1 MKLFK
6 KIKKIY
12 IASDHA
18 GYPLKQVI
26 VKEFLSKKGINFQ
39 DLGTNSEKSVDY
51 PKFAKKLSKK
61 INKTSMGILICGS
74 GIGVSI
80 SANRHKHIRASLC
93 HNVNSAKMTRKHN
106 DSNSF
111 LDGTLFQAAL
121 FRLRLISRLARSDSW
136 TIIKETF
143 MRSRLA
149 QVGLRQPH

>member
-6 KIKKIY
+6 KIKKVY

-106 DSNSF
+106 DSNVICLQGRPF
-111 LDGTLFQAAL
+111 VKKKIFAMLNAYFDTEFEEGRHTRRVVQL
-121 FRLRLISRLARSDSW
+121 
-136 TIIKETF
+136 
-143 MRSRLA
+143 
-149 QVGLRQPH
+149 

>member
-1 MKLFK
+1 MC
-6 KIKKIY
+6 IRDRVY

-106 DSNSF
+106 DSNVICLQGRPF
-111 LDGTLFQAAL
+111 VKKKIFAMLNAYFDTEFEEGRHTRRVEQL
-121 FRLRLISRLARSDSW
+121 
-136 TIIKETF
+136 
-143 MRSRLA
+143 
-149 QVGLRQPH
+149 

>member
-6 KIKKIY
+6 KIKKVY

-51 PKFAKKLSKK
+51 PKFAKKLCKK
-61 INKTSMGILICGS
+61 VNKSSMGILICGS

-80 SANRHKHIRASLC
+80 SANRHTHIRASLC
-93 HNVNSAKMTRKHN
+93 HNVNCARMTRKHN
-106 DSNSF
+106 DSNVICLQGRPF
-111 LDGTLFQAAL
+111 VKKKIFAMLDAYFDTEFEEGRHTR
-121 FRLRLISRLARSDSW
+121 RLEQL
-136 TIIKETF
+136 
-143 MRSRLA
+143 
-149 QVGLRQPH
+149 

>member
-6 KIKKIY
+6 KIKKVY

-18 GYPLKQVI
+18 GYALKQVI
-26 VKEFLSKKGINFQ
+26 VKEFLSKEGINFQ

-93 HNVNSAKMTRKHN
+93 HNVNSARMTRKHN
-106 DSNSF
+106 DSNVICLQGRPF
-111 LDGTLFQAAL
+111 VKKKIFAMLDAYFDTEFEEGRHTRRVEQL
-121 FRLRLISRLARSDSW
+121 
-136 TIIKETF
+136 
-143 MRSRLA
+143 
-149 QVGLRQPH
+149 

>member
-6 KIKKIY
+6 KIKKVY

-26 VKEFLSKKGINFQ
+26 VKEFLFKRGINFQ

-51 PKFAKKLSKK
+51 PKFAKKLCKK
-61 INKTSMGILICGS
+61 INKSTMGILICGS

-106 DSNSF
+106 DSNVICLQGRPF
-111 LDGTLFQAAL
+111 VKKKIFAMLNAYFDTEFEEGRHTRRVEQL
-121 FRLRLISRLARSDSW
+121 
-136 TIIKETF
+136 
-143 MRSRLA
+143 
-149 QVGLRQPH
+149 

>member
-1 MKLFK
+1 VRLFK
-6 KIKKIY
+6 KIKKVY

-18 GYPLKQVI
+18 GYALKQVI
-26 VKEFLSKKGINFQ
+26 VKEFLFKKGINFQ

-51 PKFAKKLSKK
+51 PKFAKKLSQK

-106 DSNSF
+106 DSNVICLQGRPF
-111 LDGTLFQAAL
+111 VKKKIFAMLNAYFDTEFEEGRHTRRIEQL
-121 FRLRLISRLARSDSW
+121 
-136 TIIKETF
+136 
-143 MRSRLA
+143 
-149 QVGLRQPH
+149 

>member
-6 KIKKIY
+6 KIKKVY

-18 GYPLKQVI
+18 GYALKQVI
-26 VKEFLSKKGINFQ
+26 VKEFLSKEGINFQ

-74 GIGVSI
+74 GIGVNI

-93 HNVNSAKMTRKHN
+93 HNVNSARMTRKHN
-106 DSNSF
+106 DSNVICLQGRPF
-111 LDGTLFQAAL
+111 VKKKIFAMLNAYFDTEFEEGRHTRRVEQL
-121 FRLRLISRLARSDSW
+121 
-136 TIIKETF
+136 
-143 MRSRLA
+143 
-149 QVGLRQPH
+149 

>member
-18 GYPLKQVI
+18 GYPLKKLI
-26 VKEFLSKKGINFQ
+26 IKEFLSKKRINFQ

-51 PKFAKKLSKK
+51 PNFAKKLCKN
-61 INKTSMGILICGS
+61 INKNSMGILICGS

-93 HNVNSAKMTRKHN
+93 HDVHTAKMTRKHN
-106 DSNSF
+106 DSNVICLKGRPF
-111 LDGTLFQAAL
+111 VKKNIFAMLNAYFDTEFEKGRHTRRVEQL
-121 FRLRLISRLARSDSW
+121 
-136 TIIKETF
+136 
-143 MRSRLA
+143 
-149 QVGLRQPH
+149 

>member
-6 KIKKIY
+6 KIKKVY

-18 GYPLKQVI
+18 GYALKQVI
-26 VKEFLSKKGINFQ
+26 VKEFLSKEGINFQ

-93 HNVNSAKMTRKHN
+93 HNVNSARMTRKHN
-106 DSNSF
+106 DSNVICLQGRPF
-111 LDGTLFQAAL
+111 VKKKILEKK
-121 FRLRLISRLARSDSW
+121 SRKNE
-136 TIIKETF
+136 IFI
-143 MRSRLA
+143 
-149 QVGLRQPH
+149 

>member
-18 GYPLKQVI
+18 GYALKQVI
-26 VKEFLSKKGINFQ
+26 VKEFLFKKGINFQ

-51 PKFAKKLSKK
+51 PKFAKKLSQK

-106 DSNSF
+106 DSNVICLQGRPF
-111 LDGTLFQAAL
+111 VKKKIFAMLNAYFDTEFEEGRHTRRVEQL
-121 FRLRLISRLARSDSW
+121 
-136 TIIKETF
+136 
-143 MRSRLA
+143 
-149 QVGLRQPH
+149 

>member
-1 MKLFK
+1 VKLFK
-6 KIKKIY
+6 KIKKVY

-18 GYPLKQVI
+18 GYALKQVI
-26 VKEFLSKKGINFQ
+26 VKEFLSKEGINFQ

-106 DSNSF
+106 DSNVICLQGRPF
-111 LDGTLFQAAL
+111 VKKKIFAMLNAYFDTEFEEGRHTRRVEQL
-121 FRLRLISRLARSDSW
+121 
-136 TIIKETF
+136 
-143 MRSRLA
+143 
-149 QVGLRQPH
+149 

>member
-18 GYPLKQVI
+18 GYPLKKLI
-26 VKEFLSKKGINFQ
+26 IKEFLSEKRINFKN
-39 DLGTNSEKSVDY
+39 LGTNSEKSVDY
-51 PKFAKKLSKK
+51 PNFAKKLCKN

-93 HNVNSAKMTRKHN
+93 HNVNSARMTRKHN
-106 DSNSF
+106 DSNVICLQGRPF
-111 LDGTLFQAAL
+111 VKKRIFAMLNAYFDTEFEEGRHTRRVEQL
-121 FRLRLISRLARSDSW
+121 
-136 TIIKETF
+136 
-143 MRSRLA
+143 
-149 QVGLRQPH
+149 

>member
-1 MKLFK
+1 MRLFK
-6 KIKKIY
+6 KIKKVY

-18 GYPLKQVI
+18 GYALKQVI
-26 VKEFLSKKGINFQ
+26 VKEFLFKKGFNFQ

-51 PKFAKKLSKK
+51 PKFAKKLSQK

-106 DSNSF
+106 DSNVICLQGRPF
-111 LDGTLFQAAL
+111 VKKKIFAMLNAYFDTEFEEGRHTRRVEQL
-121 FRLRLISRLARSDSW
+121 
-136 TIIKETF
+136 
-143 MRSRLA
+143 
-149 QVGLRQPH
+149 

>member
-6 KIKKIY
+6 KIKKLY

-51 PKFAKKLSKK
+51 PKFAKKLCKK
-61 INKTSMGILICGS
+61 VNKSSMGILICGS

-80 SANRHKHIRASLC
+80 SANRYKHIRASLC
-93 HNVNSAKMTRKHN
+93 HNVNSARMTRKHN
-106 DSNSF
+106 DSNVICLQGRPF
-111 LDGTLFQAAL
+111 VKKKIFAMLDAYFDTEFEEGRHTRRVEQL
-121 FRLRLISRLARSDSW
+121 
-136 TIIKETF
+136 
-143 MRSRLA
+143 
-149 QVGLRQPH
+149 

>member
-1 MKLFK
+1 VKLFK
-6 KIKKIY
+6 KIKKVY

-18 GYPLKQVI
+18 GYALKQVI
-26 VKEFLSKKGINFQ
+26 VKEFLSKEAINFQ

-93 HNVNSAKMTRKHN
+93 HNVNSARMTRKHN
-106 DSNSF
+106 DSNVICLQGRPF
-111 LDGTLFQAAL
+111 VKKKIFAMLNAYFDTEFEEGRHTRRVEQL
-121 FRLRLISRLARSDSW
+121 
-136 TIIKETF
+136 
-143 MRSRLA
+143 
-149 QVGLRQPH
+149 